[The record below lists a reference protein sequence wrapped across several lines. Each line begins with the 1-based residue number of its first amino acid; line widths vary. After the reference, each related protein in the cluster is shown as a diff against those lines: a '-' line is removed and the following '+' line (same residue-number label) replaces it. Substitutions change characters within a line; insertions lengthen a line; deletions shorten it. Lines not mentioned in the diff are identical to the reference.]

1 MERELWSV
9 VYRLAR
15 QLSSDRSGHAYPVSW
30 IVGVYFW
37 AVIHDRPVSWAC
49 RPENW
54 PSSWRVRL
62 PSQSTASRRLRTAA
76 AVELIE
82 RLRKRCCHGPHP
94 PEVSFIDGKP
104 LPVGGF
110 SKDPEATR
118 GHGVGGPARGYKLHA
133 VWTTDSLV
141 ACEVQPLN
149 VSEQTVARRLLP
161 QVGGGCVLADGNYD
175 SNPLHEVA
183 ARAGVTLI
191 APQRRSGRALGR
203 RRHSVGRLQAIQLL
217 TTDVGQELFKKR
229 TYIEQRFAQLTNFGG
244 GLGPLPNWVRRLTR
258 VVLWGNAKLSIHA
271 ARNHL
276 RRGIDVM
283 AFA

>member
-1 MERELWSV
+1 MERELWNAL
-9 VYRLAR
+9 YRLTC
-15 QLSSDRSGHAYPVSW
+15 QLSNDRSGHAYPVRW
-30 IVGVYFW
+30 IVGVYLW
-37 AVIHDRPVSWAC
+37 AVVHDRPVSWAC

-76 AVELIE
+76 AVELLE
-82 RLRKRCCHGPHP
+82 QLRNRCCHGPHP
-94 PEVSFIDGKP
+94 PDVSFLDGKP

-110 SKDPEATR
+110 TKDPEATR
-118 GHGVGGPARGYKLHA
+118 GHGVGGPARGYKIHA
-133 VWTTDSLV
+133 VWTLDALV

-161 QVGGGCVLADGNYD
+161 QVGGGCVLADANDD

-191 APQRRSGRALGR
+191 APQRRAGRALGH
-203 RRHSVGRLQAIQLL
+203 RRHSVGRLQSIELL
-217 TTDVGQELFKKR
+217 TTDAGQELYKQR

-244 GLGPLPNWVRRLTR
+244 GLGPLPNWVRRLKR
-258 VVLWGNAKLSIHA
+258 VKLWVNAKLCIHA

-276 RRGIDVM
+276 RRGIDLM
-283 AFA
+283 AIA